1 MIHLIQNLSP
11 YVGIHIG
18 RNKSYKTIN
27 KYFSP
32 FVKLTFLCICLTLL
46 TFLVEKKLYQATD
59 AHDLLQLTRISTD
72 GNQFGF
78 ALYVYNPIVRPKL

>member
-1 MIHLIQNLSP
+1 MIHLIQNLR
-11 YVGIHIG
+11 IHIV

-27 KYFSP
+27 NYFFPS
-32 FVKLTFLCICLTLL
+32 VKLSFFYICLTVL
-46 TFLVEKKLYQATD
+46 TFLVEKELYQATD

-78 ALYVYNPIVRPKL
+78 ALYGFNAIVRPKL